1 MPVYKDMDKRRA
13 DINRNVKKYYAL
25 NRAKVLLYKK
35 NYTLY
40 KNECLRMRN
49 ILID

>member
-40 KNECLRMRN
+40 KKTMPPNEEYTN
-49 ILID
+49 

>member
-13 DINRNVKKYYAL
+13 DIAETLKYYAL

-35 NYTLY
+35 ITHST
-40 KNECLRMRN
+40 KNRCLRMRN